1 MSILNVD
8 KIQPVGGGSTI
19 TVDATDIQAST
30 GTIRASTFSGDI
42 SATGIGVTSLSVA
55 GITTFSDN
63 VNISSNKKLTLNNP
77 GFEIYH
83 DNSNAFLDNNVGHLY
98 IRNDVDGDTNSNIY
112 IQAKSGENGVSVGND
127 GSVVLYYDN
136 NPKFQTTNTGT
147 YTTGIGTFTDKI
159 SVIGSQNS
167 MLTSNQLIFDRAGTS
182 YIDNSNDSGALS
194 FRIGSSYTVG
204 LFIDSSANVSIP
216 SKLMHHGDTNTFME
230 FGGDTITFDTGGNER
245 LRITS
250 GGHVNIGGSTQ
261 TSKTLYVDG
270 TIEATSNFTC
280 TNQIYLNGTAP
291 QIVFT
296 DTNQDSDYTIKND
309 FGSLQFIDRT
319 NSNAIRMYAN
329 TGGFGGDRLY
339 IADDIVHTGDTD
351 TKIEF
356 STDTINFDTAGG
368 ERLRITSGGDIV
380 LGHTAANARLH
391 IASGTSNA
399 VGNATNPAFQIG
411 SAANYRFGI
420 YTDGETAFFYNKNGD
435 DGFHFLT
442 KTTSGGN
449 ATKFKIHK
457 DQVYGV
463 DDYADTGTGE
473 RNSSQAHP
481 TGVIEWQN
489 NTDNGVNRYNIYIQ
503 ATGGNETDM
512 YITIRNGGF
521 YRITI
526 KASHNSTSSEIAQYL
541 IYGLNSRAT
550 GNQIVEVVDTGG
562 FTCTNHN
569 THVNTYDST
578 VKINYSGNANQGL
591 RALVETI
598 GGF

>member
-8 KIQPVGGGSTI
+8 KIQPIGGGSTI

-30 GTIRASTFSGDI
+30 GTIRASTFSGDV
-42 SATGIGVTSLSVA
+42 SATGIGVTILNVT
-55 GITTFSDN
+55 GISTFTN
-63 VNISSNKKLTLNNP
+63 ELQISPSNSSSYVTHLNFN
-77 GFEIYH
+77 
-83 DNSNAFLDNNVGHLY
+83 
-98 IRNDVDGDTNSNIY
+98 
-112 IQAKSGENGVSVGND
+112 
-127 GSVVLYYDN
+127 
-136 NPKFQTTNTGT
+136 NTGT
-147 YTTGIGTFTDKI
+147 NFISHANSGGTFFRNSTSGQTAVIIQGSNNAVDVNAQIRHLDDTDT
-159 SVIGSQNS
+159 
-167 MLTSNQLIFDRAGTS
+167 L
-182 YIDNSNDSGALS
+182 
-194 FRIGSSYTVG
+194 
-204 LFIDSSANVSIP
+204 
-216 SKLMHHGDTNTFME
+216 ME
-230 FGGDTITFDTGGNER
+230 FGDNTISFDTAGDERLRITSDGNVLIGTQTTAGKLTVDTGGNTTAGYICITSAGGGRLRLGYAFTSGPSNDQFAEILTDTNGDLDIATRGNNSSQIKLFTSTGSGSEER

-250 GGHVNIGGSTQ
+250 GGHVNIGGSYTQ

-339 IADDIVHTGDTD
+339 IANDIVHTGDTD

-356 STDTINFDTAGG
+356 DDNTINFDTAGG
-368 ERLRITSGGDIV
+368 ERLRITSNGYIV

-399 VGNATNPAFQIG
+399 VGDGTNPAFQIG
-411 SAANYRFGI
+411 ATANYRFGI

-463 DDYADTGTGE
+463 DDYADTGTGQ
-473 RNSSQAHP
+473 RDSSQAHP

-489 NTDNGVNRYNIYIQ
+489 NTDNGINRYNIYIQ
-503 ATGGNETDM
+503 ATGGNERDM

-526 KASHNSTSSEIAQYL
+526 KASHNSTSADVAQYL

-550 GNQIVEVVDTGG
+550 ANKIVEVVDSGN
-562 FTCTNHN
+562 FTCTDHN

-578 VKINYSGNANQGL
+578 VKINYSGSANQGL

>member
-8 KIQPVGGGSTI
+8 KIQPIGGGSTI

-30 GTIRASTFSGDI
+30 GTIRASTFSGDV
-42 SATGIGVTSLSVA
+42 SATGIGVTILNVT
-55 GITTFSDN
+55 GISTFTN
-63 VNISSNKKLTLNNP
+63 ELQISPSNSSSYVTHLNFN
-77 GFEIYH
+77 
-83 DNSNAFLDNNVGHLY
+83 
-98 IRNDVDGDTNSNIY
+98 
-112 IQAKSGENGVSVGND
+112 
-127 GSVVLYYDN
+127 
-136 NPKFQTTNTGT
+136 NTGT
-147 YTTGIGTFTDKI
+147 NFISHANSGGTFFRNSTSGQTAVIIQGSNNAVDVNAQIRHLDDTDT
-159 SVIGSQNS
+159 
-167 MLTSNQLIFDRAGTS
+167 L
-182 YIDNSNDSGALS
+182 
-194 FRIGSSYTVG
+194 
-204 LFIDSSANVSIP
+204 
-216 SKLMHHGDTNTFME
+216 ME
-230 FGGDTITFDTGGNER
+230 FGDNIISFDTAGDERLRITSDGNVLIGTQTTAGKLTVDTGGNTTAGYICITSAGGGRLRLGYAFTSGPSNDQFAEILTDTNGDLDIATRGNNSSQIKLFTSTGSGSEER

-250 GGHVNIGGSTQ
+250 GGHVNIGGSYTQ

-339 IADDIVHTGDTD
+339 IANDIVHTGDTD

-356 STDTINFDTAGG
+356 DDNTINFDTAGG
-368 ERLRITSGGDIV
+368 ERLRITSNGYIV

-399 VGNATNPAFQIG
+399 VGDGTNPAFQIG
-411 SAANYRFGI
+411 ATANYRFGI

-463 DDYADTGTGE
+463 DDYADTGTGQ
-473 RNSSQAHP
+473 RDSSQAHP

-489 NTDNGVNRYNIYIQ
+489 NTDNGINRYNIYIQ
-503 ATGGNETDM
+503 ATGGNERDM

-526 KASHNSTSSEIAQYL
+526 KASHNSTSADVAQYL

-550 GNQIVEVVDTGG
+550 ANKIVEVVDSGN
-562 FTCTNHN
+562 FTCTDHN

-578 VKINYSGNANQGL
+578 VKINYSGSANQGL